1 MKSKSKN
8 NNRSF
13 GRAEMTKLKQ
23 MQLFYNPNISD
34 SDSYRNS
41 KEITFD
47 KEESRH
53 IVKVLRMKEGNTFK
67 ITNGKGSFFAAEII
81 NANPKGCLV
90 KITSEKKQALLPYQL
105 HLAVAP
111 TKLNDR
117 YEWFLEKATE
127 IGISEIT
134 PIICDHS
141 ERKVIKPERYEKI
154 LQSAMKQSLKA
165 YLPVLNE
172 AISFKE
178 FINSEKTS
186 EDLKCIAHCEE
197 TDKKSLK
204 SVLLPKKKVTILIG
218 PEGDFSSEEIDIAK
232 LAEFIPVTLG
242 ESRLRTETAAV
253 VACHSIAFVN
263 EI

>member
-1 MKSKSKN
+1 
-8 NNRSF
+8 
-13 GRAEMTKLKQ
+13 

-34 SDSYRNS
+34 NA
-41 KEITFD
+41 KEVTLD

-53 IVKVLRMKEGNTFK
+53 IVKVLRMNEGDTFK
-67 ITNGKGSFFAAEII
+67 ITNGKGSFFSAEII
-81 NANPKGCLV
+81 SANPKSCLV
-90 KITSEKKQALLPYQL
+90 KIISQEKQNPLPYQL

-141 ERKVIKPERYEKI
+141 ERKTIKPERYEKI

-172 AISFKE
+172 AVSYKD
-178 FINSEKTS
+178 FIDSKKSSE
-186 EDLKCIAHCEE
+186 ELKYIAHCEE

-204 SVLLPKKKVTILIG
+204 AVLLPRQKITIMIG
-218 PEGDFSSEEIDIAK
+218 PEGDFSNEEIEFAK
-232 LAEFIPVTLG
+232 QSGFIPVTLG

-253 VACHSIAFVN
+253 VACHSVAFFN
-263 EI
+263 E